1 MKTNYYSYKFR
12 GLFLGLALFSF
23 TAALPVPGRILA
35 YAKGSSDHS
44 LGMSGSTKSSA
55 KALAPQPHLLFS
67 PAPLGSTNTWSGGD
81 FNDGDWTSN
90 GNWAGFGGA
99 GPDDTL
105 VFPQSAARKSN
116 TNNFPVNTR
125 FKSISILGSGYTIN
139 GNQIFLTFGII
150 GNVTAT
156 SGANSQFNPNIIL
169 DGDQLFT
176 NSGRPLNL
184 NGVLNLDGHHLAV
197 SGTGSFVFNGSITGG
212 GFINVNT
219 QDFGN
224 AVIKGNASS
233 VVVTQVDAGQ
243 LCVLSPGSSGPVNL
257 NKGSLCGNGAV
268 GSLFALSTTP
278 ASIDPGTGSNTAGIL
293 TANGDVL
300 MSTNTT
306 LNIDLNG
313 FTVGTQYDR
322 LRVVNGDVSLNL
334 ANLSLSVTFL
344 PSIGSQFTI
353 IQDTGG
359 VVTGQFAQGSSITA
373 DGTQFS
379 ITYTGNSVVLTAV
392 RHVL

>member
-1 MKTNYYSYKFR
+1 MKTNYQPRKLR
-12 GLFLGLALFSF
+12 ALFLTLALLSF
-23 TAALPVPGRILA
+23 VTAALTVPGGILA
-35 YAKGSSDHS
+35 YAKGTTDYSF
-44 LGMSGSTKSSA
+44 GKSGSTQSEA
-55 KALAPQPHLLFS
+55 EALAPQPHLLFS

-81 FNDGDWTSN
+81 FNDGNWTSN
-90 GNWAGFGGA
+90 GNWAGIGGA
-99 GPDDTL
+99 GTDDTL

-125 FKSISILGSGYTIN
+125 FKSISILGSGYTIS

-184 NGVLNLDGHHLAV
+184 NGVLNLDGHHLIV
-197 SGTGSFVFNGSITGG
+197 NGTGSFVFNGSITGG

-268 GSLFALSTTP
+268 GSLFALANA
-278 ASIDPGTGSNTAGIL
+278 ASIDPGNGSNTAGIL

-300 MSTNTT
+300 MCTNTT

-313 FTVGTQYDR
+313 FNVGTQHDR

-334 ANLSLSVTFL
+334 AQLSLSVTFL